1 MGISIEQYRARI
13 GSFLP
18 VRNVSNKSYEK
29 QEYSRSRKSKSF
41 FNCVK
46 VLLMM
51 CIAVFLF
58 EAELNNFQQD
68 ETFISVAEKHN
79 LLSLTFELG
88 GRIIRGRSL
97 NMCQLFIKHE
107 DNFGRQFYQFTN
119 LDNHFSKYT
128 NGNRKSNGIRIYHFN
143 KGSSFLANGMHEIEN
158 IIIKHRPHLLGI
170 SESNFFRGHDYDNVQ
185 IENYKFI
192 TAKTLEN
199 EDLKVSRV
207 CVYLHNSMVGKIRE
221 DLMDENFSSIWLE
234 VGLPQKR
241 KILVGNAYREWGFM
255 RQVDPSVSR
264 DLAAQKERWS
274 IFLGQWERAL
284 AEDKEV
290 IVTGDMNINHLEWTR
305 DDLPATNQTQKL
317 KPLISELFSR
327 IFPHG
332 VSQLVTSVTRVRENQ
347 PQSGLDHFYSNQ
359 PTKLS
364 PIQVINCGGSDH
376 FLIGATRYANSIKRN
391 VRYITKR
398 CYKNFKKEDFIFAVR
413 QISWWQLYAC
423 DDVEIALQMLTTN
436 LTKILDEMAP
446 IRTIQIRENYAPWL
460 SSETKQLMAE
470 RDRAQKVAA
479 ETKSANDW
487 KLFKRIRNKVN
498 SILRNE
504 KRNWQ
509 RKKFK
514 DCEDVNDTKQIWK
527 TVKSSLNWT
536 TSGAPTQLFYGGKL
550 ENQPSGLATCM
561 NQFFISKVENLR
573 ESIGRSNI
581 NPLSKLQQLMS
592 TRTCVFKLK
601 PVHPD
606 TVDELISNLR
616 NSGSAGLDYID
627 TGIIK
632 LVKDEILPPVTHVIN
647 LSIKQ
652 SRFPSTFK
660 KAKVVPLHKSGDRL
674 NPKNYRPVAILPVLS
689 KLLERAVF
697 IQMIDY
703 FETNNLLH
711 PNHHGFRANHN
722 TTTAL
727 IQMFDTWVE
736 AMDKEEAT
744 GVCLLDMSAAFDM
757 VCHPVLLDKLVL
769 YGFDKASHEWIRSYL
784 DGRKQTVC
792 IDGTCSPLLSLE
804 VGVPQGSI
812 IGPLLYII
820 FTNDLPETIHN
831 HPPQDEPQPDHP
843 QHSFNM
849 HCSTCGSICCFADD
863 SSYSYSSKDS
873 EDIKEQISEKYNT
886 ISEYMKCHELKLNS
900 DKTHLMLLMSDASR
914 KANPQFT
921 ISLDTQAETIEPSKC
936 EKLLGCII
944 GQNLKFTEH
953 IQNSDESMLKTLSK
967 RLGALKKVSKN
978 TSFKTRK
985 MVANGIIL
993 SKILYLIPLWSGC
1006 ENYLLNSLQI
1016 VQNKAA
1022 RLVTKCGKRTP
1033 IKSLLSQCGWLS
1045 VAQLSVYHSLLLV
1058 YKVLSTKSP
1067 MYLYTKLQGVQEAK
1081 HYETRFVLNRKRN
1094 LSIVLDEESQAECN
1108 IAKKSFKY
1116 RATSQWNALP
1126 VDIREEQ
1133 TLKKFKVKLRLWVQH
1148 NIPIK

>member
-1 MGISIEQYRARI
+1 MGINIEQYRARI

-18 VRNVSNKSYEK
+18 VRNISRKSHEK
-29 QEYSRSRKSKSF
+29 NEYSRSRRSKQF
-41 FNCVK
+41 FNFIK
-46 VLLMM
+46 MFLML
-51 CIAVFLF
+51 CIAAFLF
-58 EAELNNFQQD
+58 EAELSNLQQD
-68 ETFISVAEKHN
+68 KTLISVAEKHS
-79 LLSLTFELG
+79 LSSLTFKLG
-88 GRIIRGRSL
+88 GRVIRGRSL
-97 NMCQLFIKHE
+97 NTCQLFIKHE
-107 DNFGRQFYQFTN
+107 DKFGRQFYQFKN

-128 NGNRKSNGIRIYHFN
+128 NGNRKKNGIRIYHLN

-158 IIIKHRPHLLGI
+158 VIIKHRPHLLGI
-170 SESNFFRGHDYDNVQ
+170 SESNYFRGHDYENVQ
-185 IENYKFI
+185 IENYKFF

-199 EDLKVSRV
+199 ENLKVSRV

-255 RQVDPSVSR
+255 RQADPSVSR

-317 KPLISELFSR
+317 KPLIKDLFFR

-332 VSQLVTSVTRVRENQ
+332 VSQLVTYVTRVRENQ

-359 PTKLS
+359 PSKLS

-376 FLIGATRYANSIKRN
+376 KLIGATRYATSIKRN
-391 VRYITKR
+391 VRYVTKR
-398 CYKNFKKEDFIFAVR
+398 CYKNFKKEDFIFAVK
-413 QISWWQLYAC
+413 QISWWHLYAC
-423 DDVEIALQMLTTN
+423 DDVEMALQMLTDN

-470 RDRAQKVAA
+470 RDHAQKIAA
-479 ETKSANDW
+479 DTESENDW
-487 KLFKRIRNKVN
+487 KLFKRIRNRVN
-498 SILRNE
+498 AILRNE

-514 DCEDVNDTKQIWK
+514 ECEDANDTKQIWK

-561 NQFFISKVENLR
+561 NQFFVSKVEILR
-573 ESIGRSNI
+573 ESIGRSDT
-581 NPLSKLQQLMS
+581 NPHSKLQQLMS
-592 TRTCVFKLK
+592 TRTCHFKLE

-606 TVDELISNLR
+606 TVDKLISNLR

-627 TGIIK
+627 TGVIK
-632 LVKDEILPPVTHVIN
+632 LVKDEILPSVTHIIN

-652 SRFPSTFK
+652 SKFPSNFK

-674 NPKNYRPVAILPVLS
+674 NPRNYRPVAILPVLS

-703 FETNNLLH
+703 FETNHLLH

-727 IQMFDTWVE
+727 IQMYDTWVE

-744 GVCLLDMSAAFDM
+744 GVCLLDMSAAFDI
-757 VCHPVLLDKLVL
+757 VSHTVLLDKLLL
-769 YGFDKASHEWIRSYL
+769 YGFDKGSHTWIKSYL

-792 IDGTCSPLLSLE
+792 IDGTCSPMLSLE

-820 FTNDLPETIHN
+820 FTNDFPEVVHE
-831 HPPQDEPQPDHP
+831 HPSQEQQHQDQHPQDQHPQDHP
-843 QHSFNM
+843 HAQYNM
-849 HCSTCGSICCFADD
+849 HCPPCGSICCFADD
-863 SSYSYSSKDS
+863 SSYSYSSKDPD
-873 EDIKEQISEKYNT
+873 DIKNKIAEKYQM
-886 ISEYMKCHELKLNS
+886 ISEYMKCHQLKLNS
-900 DKTHLMLLMSDASR
+900 DKTHLMVLMSDASR
-914 KANPQFT
+914 KAKPQFQIT
-921 ISLDTQAETIEPSKC
+921 LDTQSKVIEPSKS
-936 EKLLGCII
+936 EKLLGCLI

-953 IQNSDESMLKTLSK
+953 IQNGEESMLKTLNK
-967 RLGALKKVSKN
+967 RLNALKKCN
-978 TSFKTRK
+978 
-985 MVANGIIL
+985 
-993 SKILYLIPLWSGC
+993 
-1006 ENYLLNSLQI
+1006 LQI
-1016 VQNKAA
+1016 
-1022 RLVTKCGKRTP
+1022 
-1033 IKSLLSQCGWLS
+1033 
-1045 VAQLSVYHSLLLV
+1045 
-1058 YKVLSTKSP
+1058 
-1067 MYLYTKLQGVQEAK
+1067 QE
-1081 HYETRFVLNRKRN
+1081 YGCQRDNFVKN
-1094 LSIVLDEESQAECN
+1094 SISYPNMV
-1108 IAKKSFKY
+1108 
-1116 RATSQWNALP
+1116 RM
-1126 VDIREEQ
+1126 
-1133 TLKKFKVKLRLWVQH
+1133 
-1148 NIPIK
+1148 